1 MVADDIA
8 SIIAKT
14 TENGRWRV
22 IIASELIEI
31 LADYFD
37 HNTRSIAPHLCDCDL
52 NYYQCYLEGHQF
64 DRQNFMELVKGR

>member
-22 IIASELIEI
+22 IVASELIEI
-31 LADYFD
+31 IADYFD
-37 HNTRSIAPHLCDCDL
+37 HNTRSIAPHLCAI
-52 NYYQCYLEGHQF
+52 
-64 DRQNFMELVKGR
+64 

>member
-52 NYYQCYLEGHQF
+52 NYYQCYLEEHQF

>member
-1 MVADDIA
+1 MDANDIA

-22 IIASELIEI
+22 IVASELIEI

-37 HNTRSIAPHLCDCDL
+37 HNARSTAPHLCDCDL
-52 NYYQCYLEGHQF
+52 NYYQCYLEEHQF
-64 DRQNFMELVKGR
+64 NRQNFMKLVKGA